1 MTMSQL
7 QIIQYYQT
15 WKIVFPCSAFDLSS
29 ELSTA
34 SLFSSEM
41 SAQSATMEDILL
53 TAVPGTGDTT
63 DASNDT
69 TCLQVITCCGHD
81 HTVPSCAKD
90 RDYRR
95 LAISSIICGLS
106 CIGILALVNSVKVI
120 SSLFFLNLFLETF
133 CNVIKGVAPLGTILV
148 LKMCTS
154 RLKSLYLKY
163 ESYQIIMYSSI
174 PMTGSRGK
182 EDDSREG

>member
-1 MTMSQL
+1 
-7 QIIQYYQT
+7 
-15 WKIVFPCSAFDLSS
+15 
-29 ELSTA
+29 
-34 SLFSSEM
+34 M

-63 DASNDT
+63 DAPNDT

-106 CIGILALVNSVKVI
+106 CIGILALVNSVKAREARKTTPEKAKQYSQRAKTFGII
-120 SSLFFLNLFLETF
+120 SI
-133 CNVIKGVAPLGTILV
+133 VVWVVILV
-148 LKMCTS
+148 LS
-154 RLKSLYLKY
+154 PLLLVLVSYLLTL
-163 ESYQIIMYSSI
+163 I
-174 PMTGSRGK
+174 
-182 EDDSREG
+182 D